1 MMLILLCSFIATVL
15 PVTVFNTWDRDC
27 SYPNLGVL
35 FDILLWSASVINPFI
50 YCFKNEKYRKAVVS
64 LYRKII
70 LCLTEVSEK
79 AEKALKF
86 ASLASQIQPTL
97 PSTKSD
103 QLSASDGAMINEGVK

>member
-1 MMLILLCSFIATVL
+1 MMLIVLCSFLATVL
-15 PVTVFNTWDRDC
+15 PVMILNTWDRDC
-27 SYPNLGVL
+27 SYPNLRVI

-64 LYRKII
+64 LCRKII
-70 LCLTEVSEK
+70 CLTELSEN

-86 ASLASQIQPTL
+86 ASLASQAQSTL

-103 QLSASDGAMINEGVK
+103 QLSANDGAMSNEGVK